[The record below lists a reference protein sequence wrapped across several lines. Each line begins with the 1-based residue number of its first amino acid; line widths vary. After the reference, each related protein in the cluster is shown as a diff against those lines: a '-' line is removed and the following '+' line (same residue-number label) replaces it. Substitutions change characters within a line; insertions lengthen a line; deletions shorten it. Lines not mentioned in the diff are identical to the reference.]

1 MFECL
6 QVQYNKNK
14 NKFNGFKAIISEWI
28 KSISKWIKY
37 LFCEGIIVLL
47 NKFLYNFI
55 VCNCYLGR
63 IFMLQDSE
71 NKSILKR
78 LGLSK
83 LINKKIN
90 GITAMMQSYMIFPG
104 VELVLNEYEGN
115 ELKCEHQALENIL
128 QINYCLE
135 GRLGWRLHNG
145 DYIYLAENDISLHMV
160 NNCALSSITLPLK
173 HYKGISIFID
183 LTEFDIDKSVVL
195 KQMNLN
201 LMQLKQKFCR
211 NNKTTVLPATNNIKN
226 LFALLNLVPEEYKAM
241 YFKLK
246 FEEIMMFL
254 ALLDL
259 SKITEKQIY
268 PACTVDTIKRIHAKL
283 IANLKQR
290 PTIEILSKE
299 FLINTSTLK
308 QVFKVVYGKPI
319 AQYMKDYRMHEAA
332 NLLCQTNMTV
342 KEVAEAL
349 GYENQSKFA
358 TAFKEIMQISPTQYR
373 SYYKME
379 QEKNEK

>member
-1 MFECL
+1 
-6 QVQYNKNK
+6 
-14 NKFNGFKAIISEWI
+14 
-28 KSISKWIKY
+28 
-37 LFCEGIIVLL
+37 
-47 NKFLYNFI
+47 
-55 VCNCYLGR
+55 
-63 IFMLQDSE
+63 MLQNSE

-90 GITAMMQSYMIFPG
+90 GITATMQPYMIFPG

-135 GRLGWRLHNG
+135 GRLGWRMHNG
-145 DYIYLAENDISLHMV
+145 DCIYLAENDISLHMV

-173 HYKGISIFID
+173 YYKGISIFID
-183 LTEFDIDKSVVL
+183 LTEFDMDKSVVL

-259 SKITEKQIY
+259 SKIAEKQIY

-308 QVFKVVYGKPI
+308 QVFKAVYGKPI

>member
-1 MFECL
+1 MVLKQSFP
-6 QVQYNKNK
+6 
-14 NKFNGFKAIISEWI
+14 NGLKVFLNGLNIFFYK
-28 KSISKWIKY
+28 
-37 LFCEGIIVLL
+37 GIIVLL

-83 LINKKIN
+83 LINKKID
-90 GITAMMQSYMIFPG
+90 GITATMQPYMIFPG

-259 SKITEKQIY
+259 SKIAEKQIY

-283 IANLKQR
+283 IANLEQR

-308 QVFKVVYGKPI
+308 QVFKAVYGKPI

-379 QEKNEK
+379 